1 MAEEEMQTQEE
12 VKEEASGGN
21 FVSIF
26 GKIFLSVVAIGV
38 QIFLAL
44 QIMDSSYAAI
54 DEKMASFS
62 SSESVY
68 HQMEN
73 IIVNPADSDG
83 ERYLLLTIALE
94 LRSSSAIAAIDKHN
108 VKITDQINSIL
119 AAKTVD
125 ELNDRSMRDAI
136 KQEIGIAI
144 NQTLKKNS
152 VQNLFFTKYVMQ

>member
-1 MAEEEMQTQEE
+1 MAEEVNVEQEE
-12 VKEEASGGN
+12 VQEKKSGGN

-26 GKIFLSVVAIGV
+26 GKIFLSIVAIGV

-44 QIMDSSYAAI
+44 QLMDSSYAAI
-54 DEKMASFS
+54 DDKISSLS

-73 IIVNPADSDG
+73 IIVNPSDSDG

-94 LRSSSAIAAIDKHN
+94 LRSTGAVAAIQKHN
-108 VKITDQINSIL
+108 VKITDQINTIL

-125 ELNDRSMRDAI
+125 QLNDQSLRDGI

-144 NQTLKKNS
+144 NQTLGKNS

>member
-1 MAEEEMQTQEE
+1 MAEEEIVEQQE
-12 VKEEASGGN
+12 VREEAKGGN

-26 GKIFLSVVAIGV
+26 GKIFLSIVAIGV

-44 QIMDSSYAAI
+44 QIMDSAYASI
-54 DEKMASFS
+54 DEKIASFS

-73 IIVNPADSDG
+73 IIVNPSDSDG

-94 LRSSSAIAAIDKHN
+94 LRSSEAVKALEKHN
-108 VKITDQINSIL
+108 VKITDQINTIL
-119 AAKTVD
+119 ASKTVD
-125 ELNDRSMRDAI
+125 QLNDQSLRDGI

-144 NQTLKKNS
+144 NQSLGKNS